1 MTQKQHMYS
10 VDLLHC
16 SEERCFASMFT
27 VSSSFNASLSSH
39 SVQRKYL
46 SKLCVLE
53 GNRRFLFT

>member
-10 VDLLHC
+10 VDHLHC
-16 SEERCFASMFT
+16 SEERCFASMVT

-53 GNRRFLFT
+53 GN